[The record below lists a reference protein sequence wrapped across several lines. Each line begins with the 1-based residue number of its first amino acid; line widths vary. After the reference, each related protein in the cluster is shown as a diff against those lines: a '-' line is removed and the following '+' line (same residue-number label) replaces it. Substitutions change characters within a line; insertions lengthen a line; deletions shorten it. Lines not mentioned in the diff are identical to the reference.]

1 MTCADQMRWKARW
14 DEMMCIC
21 CDPAA
26 ESQRERGN
34 DREWMEWRSKEND
47 NGEFSGRDGTDD
59 E

>member
-1 MTCADQMRWKARW
+1 MRWKARW